1 MPRLDR
7 ASLRELEAPYRNVP
21 LNPALDVRP
30 ESKKGFLSGPW
41 GEALPPEAAAPAG
54 PSNPFAALV
63 PQAPAPPAPPAPAP
77 PQALAPPAG
86 PSNPFAALVP
96 QAPPAPALLGSNPV
110 EAAKNA
116 EIAQRLQSQ

>member
-63 PQAPAPPAPPAPAP
+63 PQAP
-77 PQALAPPAG
+77 
-86 PSNPFAALVP
+86 
-96 QAPPAPALLGSNPV
+96 PAPALLGSNPV